1 MQKMQNEQIK
11 ALEVGEASTAA
22 FNEHVDKWM
31 EKSVWM
37 SGCRS
42 WFKNGT
48 VDGKAWLWPGGVCQ
62 SEAPF
67 VDVFDN
73 SD

>member
-1 MQKMQNEQIK
+1 MCDYFVEVMQKMQKEQIK
-11 ALEVGEASTAA
+11 ALEVGEGVTAA

-48 VDGKAWLWPGGVCQ
+48 VDGRAWLWPGGVCHLGH
-62 SEAPF
+62 P
-67 VDVFDN
+67 
-73 SD
+73 